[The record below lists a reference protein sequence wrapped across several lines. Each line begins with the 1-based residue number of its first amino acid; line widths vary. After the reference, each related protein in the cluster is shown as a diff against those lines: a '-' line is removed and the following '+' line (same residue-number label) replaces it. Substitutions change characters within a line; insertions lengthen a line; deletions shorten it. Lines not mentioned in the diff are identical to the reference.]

1 MNFLLQTEEA
11 TKIVENLMLPDSVQK
26 AQLAETVTKIFNTD
40 YTALTNSIIEQALWI
55 GLKIILAL
63 AIYYVGKWVT
73 RWIVRILDR
82 SFERRNVDLSLRN
95 FLRSMVKVVM
105 TILVILAAIQTLG
118 VNTSSILAIFASAG
132 LAVGM
137 ALSGTLQNFAGG
149 VILLLLRPYRIG
161 DYITAQG
168 QSGTVKSIGLFSTQL
183 STPDNRIIYVPNSAI
198 STSIVDNYSQP
209 ATRRVDWKVS
219 IAYGDDFDVARKE
232 ILAML
237 TADKRVL
244 NDPAPMVVIAERGNS
259 AVVLSVRA
267 WAANADY
274 WNLLWDINERIYKE
288 LPQKGIHFAYPQM
301 DVHIKQN

>member
-1 MNFLLQTEEA
+1 MNFLLQTEET

-118 VNTSSILAIFASAG
+118 VNTSSFLAIFASAG

-244 NDPAPMVVIAERGNS
+244 NDPAPMVVIAELGNS

-267 WAANADY
+267 WAANA
-274 WNLLWDINERIYKE
+274 
-288 LPQKGIHFAYPQM
+288 
-301 DVHIKQN
+301 